1 MTATAVAGQK
11 ASPAPLTWQ
20 TGARADTTAPVLNTA
35 SVDWTRVT
43 LTFDEVLD
51 TDSAPA
57 LSSFSVAVGGSAR
70 ALAGVSLSEDSAVL
84 ALTSP
89 VSRTDTVTVAYQ
101 APTEVGLRD
110 KAGNAVAS
118 FAATSTTND
127 TPARLATQGRGLG
140 NFFYTAAEAF
150 TPVSWIRNIGS
161 IPGKSGTQF
170 GTNVGIL
177 LNGYF
182 VTLFAPDSGRPPG
195 GFLVYDVSDP
205 RNLREVRRIYDPD
218 DTTRQFRES
227 HSLPTA
233 RIKGSVYVAVQSTVG
248 VEFWDFTNVDDI
260 HRESTLMLPG
270 VQAGDYH
277 RVAWQLAWQAPYLY
291 VAASSQ
297 GIYIVDASDPAAPF
311 IANRGHRRPNPVPP
325 SELGGF
331 KILPIFAMGNHLVVT
346 GTWLDS
352 WSSIDISD
360 PLNPV
365 LLDTQPQTFE
375 YYAPCFDG
383 RRIYIAPRQS
393 DSNNMVTYDLSNPD
407 SFVLVNNSLQLK
419 SRLYCGTQDRTL
431 FQGGSSDFRK
441 IDVSDDAQ
449 FREVGRGVLS
459 THNADAGQVAPMG
472 NLVFV
477 GNDHGTGSAFMVHD
491 TNPDLTPPQVTE
503 VSPRDGAVNQ
513 AVTSRIG
520 IAFSDSVL
528 LESVGSD
535 SVRVLD
541 PRGNVVTG
549 TFSAQ
554 LGIVNFSPEEPLQ
567 PNTTY
572 TVKVPEGGVSD
583 YAGNRVKIAFSS
595 TFATGEV
602 LPGEPVHRWVL
613 ADDARDWFDR
623 NNGVVVGATFEN
635 GGGLRLDG
643 QGDWI
648 ELDDSLSPVLSGNA
662 ALAFFLSTTQTGSAN
677 AEDAPGVTGRNDTEG
692 TDDAF
697 WGWLDDTG
705 RLRLSVGDGE
715 GIESPE
721 PVNDGELHHYVL
733 TRADANGSLVMYRN
747 GVKVAEGTGDVGA
760 RDGGGS
766 YRKLGAIQGSASL
779 SGVLEDV
786 QIFNKVLSS
795 RDVALLYGVAGGGF
809 TRETLEEQGLTG
821 VASEFEAQAQGDGT
835 TTYQWDFGDG
845 SVRPA
850 SISRSTSH
858 TYARP
863 GHYTVRLSV
872 TSHGDVR
879 RYTFVKT
886 VSHPRTGTAPSSS
899 SGIAGNGQLVYIVNP
914 DNGSVTAIHRT
925 VLARLWETRVGK
937 HPRTVAVDT
946 SGRAWVAVQGDDRL
960 VCLDTS
966 GAPCGTIGTGY
977 GSAPFGVAFVPGTD
991 TGLVTLQGSGEVLRF
1006 DAAAGTVLSRQ
1017 AVNAEPRG
1025 IAIAADGTHAYVTRL
1040 RSTAAGLVNKIDT
1053 STLAAVSDIAL
1064 EVDST
1069 TTDAEDRARGKPN
1082 YLTQVVISPD
1092 GRTAWVPSKQ
1102 DNVLRGERR
1111 DGLSLTH
1118 DSTVRTIASLIDLAG
1133 GRELPDRRI
1142 DFNDRADA
1150 VALAFSPRGDY
1161 AFVALQG
1168 SNSVAVVDAYSGAV
1182 VGALEGSGLAP
1193 HGIWIDESGRQA
1205 FVSNF
1210 TTRSVAVYD
1219 ITNVLDSVSFEPA
1232 LLREIKTVEEEI
1244 FDPQTLRGLQI
1255 FYNARD
1261 PRMSRDGYIS
1271 CASCH
1276 LDGGEDGTVWDFADR
1291 AEGLRNT
1298 IALNGRK
1305 GTAFGNLHWTA
1316 NFDEIQDFENDI
1328 RNAFGGLGFMTDV
1341 DFNATSQPLGTAK
1354 AGRNGDLDA
1363 LAAYVSSLDD
1373 FGKSP
1378 HRTADGDF
1386 SPTAAEG
1393 RRLFAEMDCGSCHAG
1408 VDFTDRQ
1415 RHDVGTAVA
1424 DSGTGSG
1431 QPLAGVGFK
1440 TPTLL
1445 GVWRTAPYFHNGS
1458 AATLAA
1464 VVDSR
1469 HGGERAL
1476 ASAERDKLVAY
1487 LRSLERPM
1495 TREHVLSAVI
1505 ESLPD
1510 SHDGSTP
1517 FTFQIRFSKEVVVS
1531 YTDFEGRLF
1540 ELSGGAVQRARRL
1553 NAPSNIVW
1561 EVTVRPAGDGPVTIV
1576 LPANRDCGETA
1587 AVCTQTGT
1595 RISQRLAVSVSG
1607 PAPSPPPVAN
1617 IAPGTSPIAEGA
1629 VAAFTVSLDTETA
1642 EAVSVSVTVTQT
1654 GDVLWGSMPE
1664 SVTFAIGESRKSLAL
1679 ATVDDMEA
1687 EREGTVTMT
1696 LSAGTGYTLGSATV
1710 AEVTVTDN
1718 DPLAVSVANL
1728 ASSVVEG
1735 EPATY
1740 ELLLTGPAP
1749 APDGLTVALAVLEAG
1764 SFLSGS
1770 GPASVTFAAG
1780 ETRARL
1786 EVATDDDAV
1795 VEADGTVTATLVAG
1809 TGYTLGSA
1817 ISAEVTVT
1825 DDDVASF
1832 AVTASPSLIEE
1843 GGASTVTLSIDNGV
1857 TFAADQ
1863 AVTFAAS
1870 GIAADQYRLAPE
1882 TVTLSSGATSV
1893 TATLEA
1899 LTDRSSE
1906 EPATVTVTASVDGAA
1921 VGSTT
1926 VTVEDPAPAPTI
1938 AGVPQVGSEHTAEP
1952 AGAGGYEWLR
1962 AGEPIAGAVAVR
1974 YAPVAADVGSALS
1987 VRVQA
1992 RGRWR
1997 TSAPTIPIWAAPV
2010 SPPLAAGEA
2019 ELLGTTMTLDRG
2031 AAKVQLAGFL
2041 RRGDWEAWPE
2051 DFGSVDDA
2059 AFADGRHELRLLL
2072 VNGLGKFA
2080 LATSP
2085 AIGDATDV
2093 TAYWNEHAVGP
2104 LEEWVVAG
2112 GVTAWGAPSVPGAG
2126 YREYS
2131 RSEGVRVAV
2140 SLRRPLPEATLTAET
2155 DALTEGASATY
2166 TVALDRAAWS
2176 ALEVTVSVTETGSM
2190 LSGTVPA
2197 TVAFAAGESTA
2208 TLTLA
2213 TEDDAVVEGDGSLTV
2228 ALVAGDGYLVGTA
2241 ATAETAVTDDD
2252 EATLEVSASPA
2263 AIAEGAVST
2272 LTVSIANGT
2281 TFAEDQRIELT
2292 VSGTAVPDDYRLS
2305 ATSLVLGAGTSSVSA
2320 TLTAVRDVW
2329 AEAAETVTVTAAHGG
2344 SAVGAA
2350 TVTIAAN
2357 EAVVSRVTVRPV
2369 STAVAE
2375 GAPAQFE
2382 VRLDA
2387 PALAAL
2393 EVAVS
2398 ASETGSMLSGTLPST
2413 VAFAVGESSRAV
2425 SLATVDDTVVESDSA
2440 VTLTLGT
2447 GSGYVP
2453 DTAASAVVTVEDDDT
2468 ATFDVSASSEEIDE
2482 GEETTLTV
2490 SIGNGVTFAGD
2501 QAIALT
2507 VSGTATAAD
2516 YRLVPEALTLTA
2528 GASLVEATL
2537 TAVDDTDEEPAET
2550 ITVTAAQAGS
2560 AIGSVTVT
2568 VRVSDV
2574 PSDDATLSALVLS
2587 GIDIGTFTADGT
2599 DYTAA
2604 VETAI
2609 GSVTVTATA
2618 NDAGAT
2624 LVIAD
2629 GSGSTVGGT
2638 RTVSLAEGDNA
2649 ITVTVTAEDD
2659 ETTRTYRVTVTRAF
2673 AAVWGERLAGRDI
2686 ELGASAF
2693 PSGLWSDGSTLWV
2706 IENWSRGAVRAYAL
2720 SDGSRRS
2727 DGDFT
2732 LRGGNGFPS
2741 GLWSDGETL
2750 WVADHNGGVTAHRLS
2765 DGSRLESEDLDGS
2778 ELESAGNL
2786 APTGLWSDGETLW
2799 VADHGAAKVFAYR
2812 LTDKTRRVGKEFA
2825 LVDRNGT
2832 AMAPFGLWSDGELVL
2847 ASNFLL
2853 GGVLGYGLSDGSL
2866 RAERSL
2872 ATSAT
2877 GTANPMGLWSDGRVL
2892 WVVDDLDRRAY
2903 AYAVPG
2909 LRRARVS
2916 GVFPIRPSSRAFGVP
2931 AASAGGRAVW
2941 IPDGGLRLRMAAALG
2956 KPAAAPIGERE
2967 LAALESLDARGA
2979 GVRDLTGL
2987 AYAVNLTG
2995 IDLGDNAIA
3004 DLRVLAELPVLT
3016 VLNLDGAAADVWP
3029 LARMSGLKRL
3039 SLRGSG
3045 LSDVQ
3050 ALGGLTALRVL
3061 DIGGTGVADLT
3072 PLGGLPDL
3080 EALRA
3085 DGNGVED
3092 TSALDGLERLRILDL
3107 GGVGAEDRSR

>member
-1 MTATAVAGQK
+1 MIGQAVAARDVTSANVEHAGSGGEFISVAMGDSGQGGDIN
-11 ASPAPLTWQ
+11 ADDGVFTARVPAYAGELPRYLFTY
-20 TGARADTTAPVLNTA
+20 TLTAPEA
-35 SVDWTRVT
+35 VD
-43 LTFDEVLD
+43 DESD
-51 TDSAPA
+51 
-57 LSSFSVAVGGSAR
+57 
-70 ALAGVSLSEDSAVL
+70 AGV
-84 ALTSP
+84 T
-89 VSRTDTVTVAYQ
+89 
-101 APTEVGLRD
+101 PTTLFINELM
-110 KAGNAVAS
+110 AS
-118 FAATSTTND
+118 N
-127 TPARLATQGRGLG
+127 
-140 NFFYTAAEAF
+140 
-150 TPVSWIRNIGS
+150 
-161 IPGKSGTQF
+161 SGT
-170 GTNVGIL
+170 
-177 LNGYF
+177 
-182 VTLFAPDSGRPPG
+182 
-195 GFLVYDVSDP
+195 
-205 RNLREVRRIYDPD
+205 
-218 DTTRQFRES
+218 
-227 HSLPTA
+227 
-233 RIKGSVYVAVQSTVG
+233 
-248 VEFWDFTNVDDI
+248 
-260 HRESTLMLPG
+260 
-270 VQAGDYH
+270 
-277 RVAWQLAWQAPYLY
+277 
-291 VAASSQ
+291 
-297 GIYIVDASDPAAPF
+297 
-311 IANRGHRRPNPVPP
+311 
-325 SELGGF
+325 
-331 KILPIFAMGNHLVVT
+331 
-346 GTWLDS
+346 
-352 WSSIDISD
+352 
-360 PLNPV
+360 
-365 LLDTQPQTFE
+365 
-375 YYAPCFDG
+375 
-383 RRIYIAPRQS
+383 
-393 DSNNMVTYDLSNPD
+393 
-407 SFVLVNNSLQLK
+407 
-419 SRLYCGTQDRTL
+419 
-431 FQGGSSDFRK
+431 
-441 IDVSDDAQ
+441 
-449 FREVGRGVLS
+449 
-459 THNADAGQVAPMG
+459 
-472 NLVFV
+472 
-477 GNDHGTGSAFMVHD
+477 
-491 TNPDLTPPQVTE
+491 
-503 VSPRDGAVNQ
+503 
-513 AVTSRIG
+513 
-520 IAFSDSVL
+520 
-528 LESVGSD
+528 
-535 SVRVLD
+535 VLD
-541 PRGNVVTG
+541 PQG
-549 TFSAQ
+549 
-554 LGIVNFSPEEPLQ
+554 
-567 PNTTY
+567 
-572 TVKVPEGGVSD
+572 
-583 YAGNRVKIAFSS
+583 
-595 TFATGEV
+595 
-602 LPGEPVHRWVL
+602 
-613 ADDARDWFDR
+613 DDD
-623 NNGVVVGATFEN
+623 
-635 GGGLRLDG
+635 
-643 QGDWI
+643 DWI
-648 ELDDSLSPVLSGNA
+648 ELFNTAAQRVDLSGMYLSDKRAKPKKWQFPEGTAIGARGYLLVWADEDTDDSPGLHADFKLSAGGESVVLSDTDENSNA
-662 ALAFFLSTTQTGSAN
+662 VIDAVDFPALAENESYARTPDGTGSFRVTSAASPGTARALSTDATLNGLTLSGIDIGTFAGDTTAYTTSVGHDIETTTVTVSATHAN
-677 AEDAPGVTGRNDTEG
+677 ATHTVSPSDVDT
-692 TDDAF
+692 
-697 WGWLDDTG
+697 
-705 RLRLSVGDGE
+705 
-715 GIESPE
+715 
-721 PVNDGELHHYVL
+721 
-733 TRADANGSLVMYRN
+733 
-747 GVKVAEGTGDVGA
+747 VA
-760 RDGGGS
+760 
-766 YRKLGAIQGSASL
+766 
-779 SGVLEDV
+779 SGH
-786 QIFNKVLSS
+786 Q
-795 RDVALLYGVAGGGF
+795 VALAVG
-809 TRETLEEQGLTG
+809 ETAIAVT
-821 VASEFEAQAQGDGT
+821 VTAADGT
-835 TTYQWDFGDG
+835 TT
-845 SVRPA
+845 R
-850 SISRSTSH
+850 
-858 TYARP
+858 TY
-863 GHYTVRLSV
+863 
-872 TSHGDVR
+872 
-879 RYTFVKT
+879 
-886 VSHPRTGTAPSSS
+886 
-899 SGIAGNGQLVYIVNP
+899 
-914 DNGSVTAIHRT
+914 
-925 VLARLWETRVGK
+925 
-937 HPRTVAVDT
+937 TVAVT
-946 SGRAWVAVQGDDRL
+946 RAPPPPVA
-960 VCLDTS
+960 
-966 GAPCGTIGTGY
+966 
-977 GSAPFGVAFVPGTD
+977 
-991 TGLVTLQGSGEVLRF
+991 TL
-1006 DAAAGTVLSRQ
+1006 
-1017 AVNAEPRG
+1017 
-1025 IAIAADGTHAYVTRL
+1025 
-1040 RSTAAGLVNKIDT
+1040 
-1053 STLAAVSDIAL
+1053 
-1064 EVDST
+1064 
-1069 TTDAEDRARGKPN
+1069 
-1082 YLTQVVISPD
+1082 
-1092 GRTAWVPSKQ
+1092 
-1102 DNVLRGERR
+1102 
-1111 DGLSLTH
+1111 
-1118 DSTVRTIASLIDLAG
+1118 
-1133 GRELPDRRI
+1133 
-1142 DFNDRADA
+1142 
-1150 VALAFSPRGDY
+1150 
-1161 AFVALQG
+1161 
-1168 SNSVAVVDAYSGAV
+1168 
-1182 VGALEGSGLAP
+1182 
-1193 HGIWIDESGRQA
+1193 
-1205 FVSNF
+1205 
-1210 TTRSVAVYD
+1210 
-1219 ITNVLDSVSFEPA
+1219 
-1232 LLREIKTVEEEI
+1232 
-1244 FDPQTLRGLQI
+1244 
-1255 FYNARD
+1255 
-1261 PRMSRDGYIS
+1261 
-1271 CASCH
+1271 
-1276 LDGGEDGTVWDFADR
+1276 
-1291 AEGLRNT
+1291 
-1298 IALNGRK
+1298 
-1305 GTAFGNLHWTA
+1305 
-1316 NFDEIQDFENDI
+1316 
-1328 RNAFGGLGFMTDV
+1328 
-1341 DFNATSQPLGTAK
+1341 
-1354 AGRNGDLDA
+1354 
-1363 LAAYVSSLDD
+1363 
-1373 FGKSP
+1373 
-1378 HRTADGDF
+1378 
-1386 SPTAAEG
+1386 
-1393 RRLFAEMDCGSCHAG
+1393 
-1408 VDFTDRQ
+1408 
-1415 RHDVGTAVA
+1415 
-1424 DSGTGSG
+1424 TGSG
-1431 QPLAGVGFK
+1431 PVAE
-1440 TPTLL
+1440 
-1445 GVWRTAPYFHNGS
+1445 GS
-1458 AATLAA
+1458 PAVFEATLDRASDAA
-1464 VVDSR
+1464 
-1469 HGGERAL
+1469 L
-1476 ASAERDKLVAY
+1476 
-1487 LRSLERPM
+1487 
-1495 TREHVLSAVI
+1495 
-1505 ESLPD
+1505 
-1510 SHDGSTP
+1510 
-1517 FTFQIRFSKEVVVS
+1517 
-1531 YTDFEGRLF
+1531 
-1540 ELSGGAVQRARRL
+1540 
-1553 NAPSNIVW
+1553 
-1561 EVTVRPAGDGPVTIV
+1561 TV
-1576 LPANRDCGETA
+1576 
-1587 AVCTQTGT
+1587 
-1595 RISQRLAVSVSG
+1595 AVSVSG
-1607 PAPSPPPVAN
+1607 SDGVLAGTPPASVAF
-1617 IAPGTSPIAEGA
+1617 
-1629 VAAFTVSLDTETA
+1629 AAGET
-1642 EAVSVSVTVTQT
+1642 SVTLSVATDDDLVVE
-1654 GDVLWGSMPE
+1654 GD
-1664 SVTFAIGESRKSLAL
+1664 
-1679 ATVDDMEA
+1679 
-1687 EREGTVTMT
+1687 GTVTAT
-1696 LSAGTGYTLGSATV
+1696 LIAGTGYTLGAT
-1710 AEVTVTDN
+1710 T
-1718 DPLAVSVANL
+1718 
-1728 ASSVVEG
+1728 
-1735 EPATY
+1735 
-1740 ELLLTGPAP
+1740 
-1749 APDGLTVALAVLEAG
+1749 
-1764 SFLSGS
+1764 
-1770 GPASVTFAAG
+1770 
-1780 ETRARL
+1780 
-1786 EVATDDDAV
+1786 
-1795 VEADGTVTATLVAG
+1795 
-1809 TGYTLGSA
+1809 
-1817 ISAEVTVT
+1817 SAEVTVT

-1832 AVTASPSLIEE
+1832 AVVAAPSLIEE

-1857 TFAADQ
+1857 TFAADRT
-1863 AVTFAAS
+1863 VTFAAS

-1899 LTDRSSE
+1899 LSDRSSE
-1906 EPATVTVTASVDGAA
+1906 EPATVTVTASVDGTAA
-1921 VGSTT
+1921 GTVT

-1938 AGVPQVGSEHTAEP
+1938 AGVPQVGGELTAEP

-2252 EATLEVSASPA
+2252 EATLEVAASPA

-3107 GGVGAEDRSR
+3107 GGGRVEERSR

>member
-1 MTATAVAGQK
+1 MLTGDCGLQWK
-11 ASPAPLTWQ
+11 ASP
-20 TGARADTTAPVLNTA
+20 RPV
-35 SVDWTRVT
+35 
-43 LTFDEVLD
+43 
-51 TDSAPA
+51 
-57 LSSFSVAVGGSAR
+57 
-70 ALAGVSLSEDSAVL
+70 
-84 ALTSP
+84 
-89 VSRTDTVTVAYQ
+89 
-101 APTEVGLRD
+101 
-110 KAGNAVAS
+110 
-118 FAATSTTND
+118 
-127 TPARLATQGRGLG
+127 
-140 NFFYTAAEAF
+140 
-150 TPVSWIRNIGS
+150 
-161 IPGKSGTQF
+161 
-170 GTNVGIL
+170 
-177 LNGYF
+177 
-182 VTLFAPDSGRPPG
+182 
-195 GFLVYDVSDP
+195 
-205 RNLREVRRIYDPD
+205 
-218 DTTRQFRES
+218 
-227 HSLPTA
+227 
-233 RIKGSVYVAVQSTVG
+233 
-248 VEFWDFTNVDDI
+248 
-260 HRESTLMLPG
+260 
-270 VQAGDYH
+270 
-277 RVAWQLAWQAPYLY
+277 
-291 VAASSQ
+291 
-297 GIYIVDASDPAAPF
+297 
-311 IANRGHRRPNPVPP
+311 
-325 SELGGF
+325 
-331 KILPIFAMGNHLVVT
+331 
-346 GTWLDS
+346 
-352 WSSIDISD
+352 
-360 PLNPV
+360 
-365 LLDTQPQTFE
+365 
-375 YYAPCFDG
+375 
-383 RRIYIAPRQS
+383 
-393 DSNNMVTYDLSNPD
+393 
-407 SFVLVNNSLQLK
+407 
-419 SRLYCGTQDRTL
+419 
-431 FQGGSSDFRK
+431 FQ
-441 IDVSDDAQ
+441 
-449 FREVGRGVLS
+449 
-459 THNADAGQVAPMG
+459 
-472 NLVFV
+472 
-477 GNDHGTGSAFMVHD
+477 
-491 TNPDLTPPQVTE
+491 
-503 VSPRDGAVNQ
+503 
-513 AVTSRIG
+513 
-520 IAFSDSVL
+520 
-528 LESVGSD
+528 
-535 SVRVLD
+535 
-541 PRGNVVTG
+541 
-549 TFSAQ
+549 
-554 LGIVNFSPEEPLQ
+554 
-567 PNTTY
+567 
-572 TVKVPEGGVSD
+572 
-583 YAGNRVKIAFSS
+583 
-595 TFATGEV
+595 
-602 LPGEPVHRWVL
+602 
-613 ADDARDWFDR
+613 
-623 NNGVVVGATFEN
+623 
-635 GGGLRLDG
+635 
-643 QGDWI
+643 
-648 ELDDSLSPVLSGNA
+648 A
-662 ALAFFLSTTQTGSAN
+662 ALA
-677 AEDAPGVTGRNDTEG
+677 V
-692 TDDAF
+692 
-697 WGWLDDTG
+697 
-705 RLRLSVGDGE
+705 V
-715 GIESPE
+715 
-721 PVNDGELHHYVL
+721 VL
-733 TRADANGSLVMYRN
+733 
-747 GVKVAEGTGDVGA
+747 
-760 RDGGGS
+760 
-766 YRKLGAIQGSASL
+766 
-779 SGVLEDV
+779 
-786 QIFNKVLSS
+786 
-795 RDVALLYGVAGGGF
+795 
-809 TRETLEEQGLTG
+809 
-821 VASEFEAQAQGDGT
+821 
-835 TTYQWDFGDG
+835 
-845 SVRPA
+845 
-850 SISRSTSH
+850 
-858 TYARP
+858 
-863 GHYTVRLSV
+863 
-872 TSHGDVR
+872 
-879 RYTFVKT
+879 
-886 VSHPRTGTAPSSS
+886 
-899 SGIAGNGQLVYIVNP
+899 
-914 DNGSVTAIHRT
+914 
-925 VLARLWETRVGK
+925 
-937 HPRTVAVDT
+937 
-946 SGRAWVAVQGDDRL
+946 
-960 VCLDTS
+960 
-966 GAPCGTIGTGY
+966 
-977 GSAPFGVAFVPGTD
+977 
-991 TGLVTLQGSGEVLRF
+991 
-1006 DAAAGTVLSRQ
+1006 
-1017 AVNAEPRG
+1017 
-1025 IAIAADGTHAYVTRL
+1025 
-1040 RSTAAGLVNKIDT
+1040 
-1053 STLAAVSDIAL
+1053 
-1064 EVDST
+1064 
-1069 TTDAEDRARGKPN
+1069 
-1082 YLTQVVISPD
+1082 
-1092 GRTAWVPSKQ
+1092 
-1102 DNVLRGERR
+1102 
-1111 DGLSLTH
+1111 
-1118 DSTVRTIASLIDLAG
+1118 
-1133 GRELPDRRI
+1133 
-1142 DFNDRADA
+1142 
-1150 VALAFSPRGDY
+1150 
-1161 AFVALQG
+1161 
-1168 SNSVAVVDAYSGAV
+1168 
-1182 VGALEGSGLAP
+1182 
-1193 HGIWIDESGRQA
+1193 
-1205 FVSNF
+1205 
-1210 TTRSVAVYD
+1210 
-1219 ITNVLDSVSFEPA
+1219 
-1232 LLREIKTVEEEI
+1232 
-1244 FDPQTLRGLQI
+1244 
-1255 FYNARD
+1255 
-1261 PRMSRDGYIS
+1261 
-1271 CASCH
+1271 
-1276 LDGGEDGTVWDFADR
+1276 
-1291 AEGLRNT
+1291 
-1298 IALNGRK
+1298 
-1305 GTAFGNLHWTA
+1305 
-1316 NFDEIQDFENDI
+1316 
-1328 RNAFGGLGFMTDV
+1328 
-1341 DFNATSQPLGTAK
+1341 
-1354 AGRNGDLDA
+1354 
-1363 LAAYVSSLDD
+1363 
-1373 FGKSP
+1373 
-1378 HRTADGDF
+1378 
-1386 SPTAAEG
+1386 
-1393 RRLFAEMDCGSCHAG
+1393 
-1408 VDFTDRQ
+1408 
-1415 RHDVGTAVA
+1415 
-1424 DSGTGSG
+1424 
-1431 QPLAGVGFK
+1431 
-1440 TPTLL
+1440 
-1445 GVWRTAPYFHNGS
+1445 
-1458 AATLAA
+1458 AATLARPLHADPVLWYEQPADQWTEALPVGNGRLGAMVFGKTGRERIQLNEDTIWAGSPQQRDIPGAGRHLPEIRRLLFAGKYADAQAKVAEELLGPRIAPKAYQPLGDLFIEMGSASQTGYRRELDLQTGIARTEWTRGGVAFTREVFASEPGGVLVVRIEADVPGTITGSVELARDSGATTTAPGPRELMLAGRASHGSRHQGVRFQARLRA
-1464 VVDSR
+1464 VVDGGSVQVASGKLQIADANAVTLILAAATNYRGALPEAAMMQQVLAAETAGYAAVREAHVAAHRAIFNRVRLELGDPARSREPTDARLRSVRAGAEDPDFEATYFQFGRYLLMGSSRPGTMPANLQGIWNKDIAPVWNADYHINVNTQMNYWPADVTNLSEMQEPLWNMLDRLRVRGRATATEHYGIERGFVAHHTTDAWWWTSPIGHPGYGMWPTGGAWLSR
-1469 HGGERAL
+1469 HLWEAYQFDLDAEFLRERAYPVLKEAAEFFLDWLVAEPTTGLLVSGPSISPENAFVSEHGGGRVSMGPSMDQQIIHDLFTNVLAAAAELDVDDPFTQEVAVKLAKLAGPQVGTDGRLLEWRQEFREPDPGHRHISHAFGLYPGSQFTVRGTPDLAAAVRKSIEHRLSNGGGSTGWSLGWLVNMWARLEAGGEAHGAL
-1476 ASAERDKLVAY
+1476 RRLLTEMTMDNLFDLHPATAGASTNVVQVDGNLGGTAGIAEMLLHSHAG
-1487 LRSLERPM
+1487 EI
-1495 TREHVLSAVI
+1495 HVLPALPPQWDAGVVEGLKARGGFEVSMAWSEGALSKLSIHSHAGEECRVRVAGGDLQTLTVRRGETSWFDGELSEVAAPESHAAPEAVRVTWTTVT
-1505 ESLPD
+1505 SLTIGWRAP
-1510 SHDGSTP
+1510 
-1517 FTFQIRFSKEVVVS
+1517 Q
-1531 YTDFEGRLF
+1531 FEGRSVSDYDVQYVKRGD
-1540 ELSGGAVQRARRL
+1540 SGYGESPHAGLTRLTTITGLQPGATYQVRVRAR
-1553 NAPSNIVW
+1553 NA
-1561 EVTVRPAGDGPVTIV
+1561 AGPGAWSEPVEGTTSLGVTI
-1576 LPANRDCGETA
+1576 
-1587 AVCTQTGT
+1587 
-1595 RISQRLAVSVSG
+1595 
-1607 PAPSPPPVAN
+1607 
-1617 IAPGTSPIAEGA
+1617 
-1629 VAAFTVSLDTETA
+1629 
-1642 EAVSVSVTVTQT
+1642 
-1654 GDVLWGSMPE
+1654 
-1664 SVTFAIGESRKSLAL
+1664 
-1679 ATVDDMEA
+1679 ATD
-1687 EREGTVTMT
+1687 
-1696 LSAGTGYTLGSATV
+1696 SARV
-1710 AEVTVTDN
+1710 R
-1718 DPLAVSVANL
+1718 
-1728 ASSVVEG
+1728 EG
-1735 EPATY
+1735 EPATFALTLTDPAP
-1740 ELLLTGPAP
+1740 EALRVSVQVTEDGSMVAAGSPGSLTFAVGETTATLAVATASDDVVEPDSAITATLLAGSGYTTREPSAVSVTVWDDDAPLAARFEDVPANHDGGSFDIKVYFSEEVAIGYRAFQEERVFELTGAAVARAVRLAAPSNKKWRISLEPDGVESVMIALPADRP
-1749 APDGLTVALAVLEAG
+1749 CGEAGAICTSYGKRLLERVRAEVPGPRTRATPVASVAASTVPVSEGSPAVFEATLDRAPDAALTVAVSVGGSDGVLAG
-1764 SFLSGS
+1764 TP
-1770 GPASVTFAAG
+1770 PASVAFAAG

-2112 GVTAWGAPSVPGAG
+2112 GVTAWGASSVPGAG

-2252 EATLEVSASPA
+2252 EATLEVAASPA

-2413 VAFAVGESSRAV
+2413 VAFAVGESSRVV

-2440 VTLTLGT
+2440 VTLTLLP

-2916 GVFPIRPSSRAFGVP
+2916 GVFPIRPSNRAFGVP

-2941 IPDGGLRLRMAAALG
+2941 IPDGGLRMRMAAALG
-2956 KPAAAPIGERE
+2956 KLADAPIGERE

-3016 VLNLDGAAADVWP
+3016 VLNLDGGSADVWP

-3050 ALGGLTALRVL
+3050 ALGGLTALQVL
-3061 DIGGTGVADLT
+3061 DIGGTGVADLA
-3072 PLGGLPDL
+3072 PLGGLSDL
-3080 EALRA
+3080 EALRT

-3092 TSALDGLERLRILDL
+3092 RSALDGLERLRILDL
-3107 GGVGAEDRSR
+3107 GDGSPEERSR